1 MIIHVYLLIVPY
13 VCVTVLLYVLL
24 YICVDVDLINHIQ
37 KKTKTN
43 NQQAKLATKT

>member
-37 KKTKTN
+37 KKKTK
-43 NQQAKLATKT
+43 NQ